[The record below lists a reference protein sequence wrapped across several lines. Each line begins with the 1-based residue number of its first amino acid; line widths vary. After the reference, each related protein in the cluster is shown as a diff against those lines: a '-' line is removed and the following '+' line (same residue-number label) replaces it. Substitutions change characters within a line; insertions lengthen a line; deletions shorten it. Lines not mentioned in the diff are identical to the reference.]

1 MLSSLISLKLTQ
13 ITWGFCNKI
22 EDKIMII
29 ILVSISWI
37 KLSIQKWGSIN
48 KTMEQKGN
56 VKNSN
61 DDKVINVVH
70 LIFFCILSKD
80 LNIVGS
86 FRYCYHFSI
95 CIVRSHLFVACMV
108 AVLLAVA
115 AVALIIG
122 LVVLALVGCIR
133 VDKKA
138 PLFL

>member
-1 MLSSLISLKLTQ
+1 MLSSLINLKLTQ
-13 ITWGFCNKI
+13 INSGFCNK
-22 EDKIMII
+22 KIMIV
-29 ILVSISWI
+29 ILVSIPWI

-48 KTMEQKGN
+48 KIMNQKGN

-61 DDKVINVVH
+61 DYKVINVVH

-86 FRYCYHFSI
+86 FRYCCHFSI
-95 CIVRSHLFVACMV
+95 CIAQSHLFVACMV

-115 AVALIIG
+115 AVVVALIIG